1 VNRFPN
7 WGLREC
13 EQAFGWNLNEWL
25 YFGGYPGSEIFKS
38 DVLQWKQYISDA
50 FIESIIAKDVI
61 QLQPITKPTL
71 MRHLF
76 GLAATFPAQILSYN
90 KMLGQLQEAGNTTT
104 LAQYLRM
111 LETAYIV
118 SGLELFS
125 KGQIRRRGSSPKFI
139 LWNNALINGL
149 SLKDYDET
157 LADPAWWGRIVEN
170 AVGAHLHNSLAGRNV
185 SVTYWRKGHSE
196 VDFVLSSGNNLLALE
211 VKSGRSGRHS
221 GLEAFSH
228 HYPEAKI
235 QIIGQAGL
243 PLEEFFKLD
252 PIELLEY

>member
-1 VNRFPN
+1 
-7 WGLREC
+7 
-13 EQAFGWNLNEWL
+13 
-25 YFGGYPGSEIFKS
+25 
-38 DVLQWKQYISDA
+38 
-50 FIESIIAKDVI
+50 
-61 QLQPITKPTL
+61 

-76 GLAATFPAQILSYN
+76 GLAATFPAQILSFN

-149 SLKDYDET
+149 SLKDYEET
-157 LADPAWWGRIVEN
+157 LADPVWWGRIVEN
-170 AVGAHLHNSLAGRNV
+170 AVGAHLLNTLAGKNV
-185 SVTYWRKGHSE
+185 SVTYWRKGHFE
-196 VDFVLSSGNNLLALE
+196 VDFVLSLGNNLLALE
-211 VKSGRSGRHS
+211 VKSGRSGHTS
-221 GLEAFSH
+221 GLEAFRH
-228 HYPEAKI
+228 HYPEAKT

-252 PIELLEY
+252 PLELLE